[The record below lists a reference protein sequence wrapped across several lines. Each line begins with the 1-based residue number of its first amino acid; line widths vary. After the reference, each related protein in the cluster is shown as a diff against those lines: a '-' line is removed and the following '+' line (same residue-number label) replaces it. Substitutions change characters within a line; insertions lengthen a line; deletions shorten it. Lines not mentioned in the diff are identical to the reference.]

1 VSVTKPLP
9 DTIDLGPEDEA
20 RRLWAGAREARTA
33 ADADLVALIEALDLG
48 VRAAEVLVIQ
58 RLQAVKDRFPATIG
72 AQLAMPAPEVDA
84 HRDGIHVPKT
94 LQFTDAVDLLSGD
107 ELECVSP
114 GMHRGWEDRAF
125 ACRRSRAVA
134 REAVG
139 ITLTPEEQ
147 ARLLLLAAYR
157 NRLFRCPPPVR
168 VLPAEIHGGLDAL
181 EKLVERLL
189 HSAR

>member
-1 VSVTKPLP
+1 MSVTKPLP

-33 ADADLVALIEALDLG
+33 ADADLVPLIEALDLG
-48 VRAAEVLVIQ
+48 IRAAEVLVIQ
-58 RLQAVKDRFPATIG
+58 QLQAVKDRFPATIG
-72 AQLAMPAPEVDA
+72 AQLAMPTLEVDA

-134 REAVG
+134 RAAVG
-139 ITLTPEEQ
+139 ITLTPDEQ

-168 VLPAEIHGGLDAL
+168 VLPAEIRAGLDAL

>member
-1 VSVTKPLP
+1 MSVTKPLP

-72 AQLAMPAPEVDA
+72 AQLAMPTPEVDA

>member
-1 VSVTKPLP
+1 LP

-20 RRLWAGAREARTA
+20 RRLWAGAQDARASAST
-33 ADADLVALIEALDLG
+33 DLVALIEALDLG
-48 VRAAEVLVIQ
+48 VRAAEVLVMQ
-58 RLQAVKDRFPATIG
+58 HLQSVRDRFPATIG
-72 AQLAMPAPEVDA
+72 AQLAMPTPEVDP

-94 LQFTDAVDLLSGD
+94 LQFTDAIDLLSGD

-134 REAVG
+134 RAAVG
-139 ITLTPEEQ
+139 ITLGRDEQ

-157 NRLFRCPPPVR
+157 NRLLRCPPPVR
-168 VLPAEIHGGLDAL
+168 VVPADIQGGLDVLAQF
-181 EKLVERLL
+181 VERLL
-189 HSAR
+189 AASRSPT